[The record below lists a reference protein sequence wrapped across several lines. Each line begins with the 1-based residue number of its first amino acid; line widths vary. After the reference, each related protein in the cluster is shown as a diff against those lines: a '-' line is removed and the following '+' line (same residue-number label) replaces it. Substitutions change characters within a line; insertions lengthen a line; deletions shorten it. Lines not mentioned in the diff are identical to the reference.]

1 MKDDLN
7 PATNEKQS
15 PTIGE
20 DMVNPFDVIM
30 GAVSDEKKK
39 ADVQQAI
46 MLIREESYSGPIPSP
61 RALQEYEGI
70 LPGSADRIL
79 KMAESQ
85 QEHRMQMENKA
96 ISEQLSLNKRGQ
108 ILGFV
113 IFLIGIGVAILFA
126 YWDMKNFAG
135 IFLTVTMGTLI
146 SIFVLGKRDSKK
158 DLEEKSKD
166 QTK

>member
-70 LPGSADRIL
+70 LPGSVDRIL

-96 ISEQLSLNKRGQ
+96 ISEQLSFNKRGQ